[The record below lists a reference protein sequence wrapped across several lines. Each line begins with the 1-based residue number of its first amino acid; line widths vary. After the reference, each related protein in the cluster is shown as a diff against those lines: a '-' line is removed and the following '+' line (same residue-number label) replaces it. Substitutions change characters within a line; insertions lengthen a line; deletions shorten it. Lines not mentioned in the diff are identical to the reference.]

1 MKKSF
6 NNLTFKMPF
15 TIILIVIIVMT
26 AIIIV
31 SGSLS
36 NNIMNNKIKEGFEGT
51 LSGYTFSV
59 DSWVNNQIAN
69 AKFYASIPSVIEM
82 SKTSNWQNYQ
92 ESLNTLRGV
101 MKENP
106 YVIDVGISTI
116 DGSIKFDTSLD
127 ESVYNLLIKD
137 LQPGTWKRFVD
148 SGYDNALANDISISL
163 TTGKPSTIVI
173 VGIKDENNKSIA
185 VLYTMLDWNKLI
197 EEVMANVKLPAGADL
212 SIISDTL
219 EIIANKDPKLIK
231 TQIDEKYKEI
241 ISIQNG
247 YTRININNNNIET
260 FFNKLKTQAWYTV
273 ISIPQKIANA
283 ETYKMIIIN
292 TSVVCFG
299 IIIIFIFVYI
309 FAKSIT
315 TPLNYILEE
324 SKNMNNGNLNSNI
337 PQKIKSRKDELGQM
351 SQYFSKMQEYL
362 ADMIH
367 SINDMS
373 YIISEKSN
381 KIFYE
386 NANLAK
392 RVEDQAASLEETSSS
407 MEEFASGLKNS
418 TERSIEIRDIMT
430 EATDS
435 IEQVG
440 IMISQTTSNIEDVNE
455 SSSKIKNITK
465 MIEDIAF
472 QTNILALN
480 AAVEAARAGEQ
491 GRGFAV
497 VASEVRNLAQNS
509 QASVKEITSLIDE
522 SVNKINTATN
532 SVRESHKIFEELK
545 DRIINSANLI
555 NEISHT
561 IQEQFIGIEQVN
573 KAVSQMD
580 NVTQQNAVL
589 ASETSNLSSE
599 LLDKSKELHE
609 QISFFKF

>member
-1 MKKSF
+1 MKMSF

-373 YIISEKSN
+373 YIISKKSN

>member
-26 AIIIV
+26 STIII

-36 NNIMNNKIKEGFEGT
+36 SNIMNNKIKEGFEGT

-69 AKFYASIPSVIEM
+69 AKFYASIPSVVEM
-82 SKTSNWQNYQ
+82 SKTSDWQNYQ
-92 ESLNTLRGV
+92 ESLNILKEV

-106 YVIDVGISTI
+106 YVIDIGVCSI

-127 ESVYNLLIKD
+127 YSIYNLLLKD

-148 SGYDNALANDISISL
+148 SDYDNALANDISISI
-163 TTGKPSTIVI
+163 TTGKPSTIVM
-173 VGIKDENNKSIA
+173 VGIKDENNKVISF
-185 VLYTMLDWNKLI
+185 LYTMLDWNKLI
-197 EEVMANVKLPAGADL
+197 EEIMTNVQLPAGADL
-212 SIISDTL
+212 FIISDTL

-260 FFNKLKTQAWYTV
+260 FFNKLKTQSWYTV

-292 TSVVCFG
+292 TAVVCFG

-324 SKNMNNGNLNSNI
+324 SKNMYKGKLNSNI
-337 PQKIKSRKDELGQM
+337 PESIKSRKDELGQM
-351 SQYFSKMQEYL
+351 SQYFSMMQKYL
-362 ADMIH
+362 ANMIRN
-367 SINDMS
+367 INDMS

-381 KIFYE
+381 KIFNE
-386 NANLAK
+386 NTNLAK

-509 QASVKEITSLIDE
+509 QSSVKEITLLIDE
-522 SVNKINTATN
+522 SVDKINTATN
-532 SVRESHKIFEELK
+532 SVRESHQIFEELK
-545 DRIINSANLI
+545 DKIINSANLI
-555 NEISHT
+555 SEISHT

-589 ASETSNLSSE
+589 ASETTNLSNE
-599 LLDKSKELHE
+599 LFDKSKELNE

>member
-1 MKKSF
+1 MKNSF

-26 AIIIV
+26 STIII

-36 NNIMNNKIKEGFEGT
+36 SNIMNNKIKEGFEGT

-69 AKFYASIPSVIEM
+69 AKFYASIPSVVEM
-82 SKTSNWQNYQ
+82 SKTSDWQNYQ
-92 ESLNTLRGV
+92 ESLNILKEV

-106 YVIDVGISTI
+106 YVIDIGVCSI

-127 ESVYNLLIKD
+127 YSIYNLLLKD

-148 SGYDNALANDISISL
+148 SDYDNALANDISISL
-163 TTGKPSTIVI
+163 TTGKPSTIVM
-173 VGIKDENNKSIA
+173 VGIKDENNKVISF
-185 VLYTMLDWNKLI
+185 LYTMLDWNKLI
-197 EEVMANVKLPAGADL
+197 EEIMTNVQLPAGADL
-212 SIISDTL
+212 FIIGDTL

-260 FFNKLKTQAWYTV
+260 FFNKLKTQSWYTV

-283 ETYKMIIIN
+283 ETYKMTMIN
-292 TSVVCFG
+292 TGIVIFG
-299 IIIIFIFVYI
+299 IIIIFVFIYI

-315 TPLNYILEE
+315 MPLNVILEE
-324 SKNMNNGNLNSNI
+324 SKNMYQGKLNSNI
-337 PQKIKSRKDELGQM
+337 PENIKSRKDELGQM
-351 SQYFSKMQEYL
+351 SQYFSMMRKYL
-362 ADMIH
+362 ANMIRN
-367 SINDMS
+367 INDMS

-381 KIFYE
+381 KIFNE
-386 NANLAK
+386 NTNLAK

-509 QASVKEITSLIDE
+509 QSSVKEITLLIDE
-522 SVNKINTATN
+522 SVDKINTATN
-532 SVRESHKIFEELK
+532 SVRESHQIFEELK
-545 DRIINSANLI
+545 DKIINSANLI
-555 NEISHT
+555 SEISHT

-589 ASETSNLSSE
+589 ASETTNLSNE
-599 LLDKSKELHE
+599 LLDKSKKLNE